1 MRLAIIADIHGNS
14 LALEAVLADIDRRGL
29 REIVNLGDVASG
41 PLWPRETVESIQAR
55 HIPTVRG
62 NHDRWVAEGVT
73 GGSDRYARERLD
85 DAQRAWL
92 GALPAR
98 LEPAAGVLAFHAR
111 PDDDNSYLLEEVADG
126 RLVPAAAA
134 TVAARLGGGDAQ
146 LILCAHS
153 HLPGLLRLED
163 GRVVLNPGSVG
174 CPAYVDPTPPAHISE
189 AGSPFARYAIA
200 EIADGALAGCEMVA
214 LPYDHEAAARQA
226 ERAGRAEWARA
237 LRTGLVRPG

>member
-14 LALEAVLADIDRRGL
+14 LALEAVLADIDRRGV

-92 GALPAR
+92 GALPVR
-98 LEPAAGVLAFHAR
+98 V
-111 PDDDNSYLLEEVADG
+111 
-126 RLVPAAAA
+126 
-134 TVAARLGGGDAQ
+134 
-146 LILCAHS
+146 
-153 HLPGLLRLED
+153 GLLAMESL
-163 GRVVLNPGSVG
+163 
-174 CPAYVDPTPPAHISE
+174 
-189 AGSPFARYAIA
+189 
-200 EIADGALAGCEMVA
+200 
-214 LPYDHEAAARQA
+214 
-226 ERAGRAEWARA
+226 
-237 LRTGLVRPG
+237 